1 MNIIALVDEESRF
14 PKVACGI
21 LQNLI
26 QAYRIDLMS
35 TGISLDFSLPD
46 FKMDKDEMTDYMTTC
61 IYNFGCLYEV
71 TCGAFVV
78 CTDEVTCGAFFF
90 ISQGSDATMLQKIN
104 THHKRS
110 KLFLP
115 PVNSTSS
122 LFGIRH
128 FAGTVYY
135 SSKGKNLIT
144 AKKPVLIDSDGSLR
158 VSLGGNQVVYSN
170 KRKMIITRVYG
181 LVNVCW

>member
-26 QAYRIDLMS
+26 HVYRIDLMS

-46 FKMDKDEMTDYMTTC
+46 FKMDKDEMTDYMTTS

-71 TCGAFVV
+71 TCGAFS
-78 CTDEVTCGAFFF
+78 F

-170 KRKMIITRVYG
+170 KRKMIITRV
-181 LVNVCW
+181 

>member
-26 QAYRIDLMS
+26 HAYRIDLMS

-46 FKMDKDEMTDYMTTC
+46 FKMDNDEMTDYMTTC
-61 IYNFGCLYEV
+61 IYNFRCQYEV
-71 TCGAFVV
+71 TCGAFS
-78 CTDEVTCGAFFF
+78 F

-170 KRKMIITRVYG
+170 KRKMIITRV
-181 LVNVCW
+181 